1 MRRPPF
7 ISSLSFEGEPI
18 ELVLT
23 YMHVTICIHSGVVV
37 HMCGDE
43 GLSRKVSNRITEFV
57 VTRCD

>member
-1 MRRPPF
+1 M
-7 ISSLSFEGEPI
+7 SSLSFEGEPI